1 MSAVILVIEDDLASL
16 DLVSYLLGHKGY
28 EVHRA
33 ENGKQGLQVVRSL
46 QPAPD
51 LILTDIQM
59 PELNGYEFLEA
70 LRSEPALSHIHI
82 TVVAITAFSM
92 RGDKQKILASG
103 FDGYVSKPI
112 DPEQFVSQVEYWL
125 PAR

>member
-1 MSAVILVIEDDLASL
+1 
-16 DLVSYLLGHKGY
+16 
-28 EVHRA
+28 
-33 ENGKQGLQVVRSL
+33 
-46 QPAPD
+46 
-51 LILTDIQM
+51 
-59 PELNGYEFLEA
+59 
-70 LRSEPALSHIHI
+70 
-82 TVVAITAFSM
+82 M